1 MRSSISR
8 RLSVKGHQPGLGAR
22 RPLPVPSSGHR
33 STAGGRVVFPGS
45 PGEKGIPTPPKG
57 VRRDAAPRRR
67 KAEEGCPGRG
77 WVRSNEDSFV
87 TRGVLFLS
95 RWSGEEGPRKLL
107 RLRGRPSPPPRL
119 PHGPA
124 EAAGPGRTGGRIPGL
139 EGQPSPARTRSPSG
153 RRELPHLAPAASL
166 GASLTSLGLSVR
178 QLPGKDRGAQPWG
191 TVSLLPVSTP
201 VRLPQLEKVRA
212 AGPPSPRARGSP
224 LAVASPPGWGAR
236 RFALGTRKP
245 LSPGAPFAAG
255 APRRGGALPGTRGRR
270 SPVEP
275 GGGEGGGPAACE
287 NCYFSSIT
295 RNLCKCPGQDTSR
308 PAGWGH
314 GDNTAMEKSKL
325 HLLTSS
331 QIQITA
337 LAWRGEGSERSM

>member
-8 RLSVKGHQPGLGAR
+8 RLSVKGHQPGPGAR

-124 EAAGPGRTGGRIPGL
+124 EAAGPGRTGGHIPGL
-139 EGQPSPARTRSPSG
+139 EGQPSPGRTRSPSG
-153 RRELPHLAPAASL
+153 RRDLPHLVPAASL
-166 GASLTSLGLSVR
+166 GASLTSPGLSVR

-191 TVSLLPVSTP
+191 TVSLPPVSTP
-201 VRLPQLEKVRA
+201 IPLPQLGKVRA

-224 LAVASPPGWGAR
+224 LAVASPPGMGGPTVRPGHKKTPSAW
-236 RFALGTRKP
+236 
-245 LSPGAPFAAG
+245 SPFRCRCTPSGG
-255 APRRGGALPGTRGRR
+255 SAPRDAGPPQPGGAGRRGRR
-270 SPVEP
+270 RP
-275 GGGEGGGPAACE
+275 GC
-287 NCYFSSIT
+287 
-295 RNLCKCPGQDTSR
+295 L
-308 PAGWGH
+308 
-314 GDNTAMEKSKL
+314 
-325 HLLTSS
+325 
-331 QIQITA
+331 
-337 LAWRGEGSERSM
+337 